1 MAHHAYLL
9 SVPAKIWPH
18 VRATLAAGPAHK
30 PRLDIGSLIISG
42 QPSPLIA
49 IEWLQR

>member
-30 PRLDIGSLIISG
+30 PRLDIG
-42 QPSPLIA
+42 QPDNLGPAIA
-49 IEWLQR
+49 ADRD